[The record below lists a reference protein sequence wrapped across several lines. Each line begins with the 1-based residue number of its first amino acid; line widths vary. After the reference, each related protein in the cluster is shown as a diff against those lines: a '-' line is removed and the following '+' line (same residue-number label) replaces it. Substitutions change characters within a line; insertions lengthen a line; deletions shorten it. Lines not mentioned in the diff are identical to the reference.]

1 MTHLGAFVSFE
12 MFFGPSWVFFY
23 RAHTVWFVLQ
33 FDRSSNLNTSRFTPR
48 QEAAFS
54 AAAGFPNE
62 RGAQ

>member
-1 MTHLGAFVSFE
+1 MG
-12 MFFGPSWVFFY
+12 FFY
-23 RAHTVWFVLQ
+23 RSHTVWFVLQ